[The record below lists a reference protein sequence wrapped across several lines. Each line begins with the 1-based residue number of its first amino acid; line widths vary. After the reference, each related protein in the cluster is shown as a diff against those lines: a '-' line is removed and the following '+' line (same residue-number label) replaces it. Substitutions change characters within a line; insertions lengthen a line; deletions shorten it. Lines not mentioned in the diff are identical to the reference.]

1 MDRQLKG
8 YVQAYGYEGWGD
20 HNFGTFIDVSV
31 GRPLTREDGYV
42 IEKHADEIR
51 NELLAITIK
60 QDPVKMQEAA
70 DERAA
75 ILGLFPNPIFVE
87 DLPNGYCSR
96 GCCRHRPW
104 FLVTTP
110 IGRIKI
116 GWRKRVISITWDDT
130 DRPYADQLF
139 PNEDVTKF
147 NKTIHAWG
155 LEKAKEYLKVLL
167 G

>member
-1 MDRQLKG
+1 
-8 YVQAYGYEGWGD
+8 
-20 HNFGTFIDVSV
+20 
-31 GRPLTREDGYV
+31 
-42 IEKHADEIR
+42 
-51 NELLAITIK
+51 
-60 QDPVKMQEAA
+60 MQEAA